1 MHPLPLSSVYTW
13 GSGISTPLRLPMLN
27 TEVIQVSLGRTQK
40 MGVTKSGKL
49 ITWEV
54 WWSFFFILIE
64 YHWYFISVFS
74 VYFDL
79 TPCQA
84 PSVGSGEPTLPGAV
98 EQMQPQFISRFLEG
112 QSGVTIKSV
121 SCGDLFTTCLTGMLL
136 TIQNFPCRSQHIV
149 EAWDFSSLTPQN
161 QNKSWHVH
169 QMPFSCLSRQ
179 FLAWSCK
186 VDLSMS
192 NLNICNKA

>member
-1 MHPLPLSSVYTW
+1 MPFVLFHLLGGLSGLTSTKMMHPLPLSSVYTW

-40 MGVTKSGKL
+40 MGVTKSGRL

-54 WWSFFFILIE
+54 RWWSFFFILIE
-64 YHWYFISVFS
+64 YKSCFNSVFNF
-74 VYFDL
+74 YFGL
-79 TPCQA
+79 TLCQA
-84 PSVGSGEPTLPGAV
+84 PSVGSGETTLPGAV

-136 TIQNFPCRSQHIV
+136 TIQNFPSRSQPIV
-149 EAWDFSSLTPQN
+149 MLELHN
-161 QNKSWHVH
+161 
-169 QMPFSCLSRQ
+169 SR
-179 FLAWSCK
+179 
-186 VDLSMS
+186 
-192 NLNICNKA
+192 